1 MSFQDTMD
9 EYDYTAFDDIADTI
23 SDIIL
28 TEESK
33 KPKINMCLTKKTSF
47 LDNLILLELTD
58 PNLIEAIRESKDF
71 ELEFK
76 DKYSQQSAKQL
87 YINVSEQLKQYKKN
101 YDKKIGAFKVLYKK
115 TDKHKWGRVFPKKSL
130 GFTSF
135 SRTIRNTL
143 MKDFYLDLDMRNA
156 QPEIINNI
164 CISNDI
170 KLETI
175 NEYCKNRDLILTD
188 VMKEY
193 NVDRKI
199 AKNLFLSLAFFG
211 SFKSWCLKYEI
222 KNTKSL

>member
-9 EYDYTAFDDIADTI
+9 DYDYTAFDDIADTI

-33 KPKINMCLTKKTSF
+33 KPKTNMCLTKKTSF
-47 LDNLILLELTD
+47 LDNLVLLELTD

-143 MKDFYLDLDMRNA
+143 MKDFYIDLDMKNA

-175 NEYCKNRDLILTD
+175 KEYCKNRFNINRCN
-188 VMKEY
+188 E
-193 NVDRKI
+193 RI
-199 AKNLFLSLAFFG
+199 
-211 SFKSWCLKYEI
+211 
-222 KNTKSL
+222 